1 MEDRKRR
8 SDALYKRKREERNR
22 AKSGENRDSLK

>member
-8 SDALYKRKREERNR
+8 SDALYKRKREERNT
-22 AKSGENRDSLK
+22 AKEWGEQGFF

>member
-8 SDALYKRKREERNR
+8 SDALYKRKREERNT
-22 AKSGENRDSLK
+22 AKEWGE